1 MKFLYFLIIFF
12 LNQSV
17 YAECISGDCNN
28 GQGTYNKTN
37 GDKYVGEFKKGKRH
51 GNGTY
56 YFNDGSKYIGEFING
71 LKDGQGTYNKTN
83 GDKYVG
89 EFKKGKRHGNGTYYF
104 NDGEVKKGIW
114 ENQKLI
120 KSN

>member
-56 YFNDGSKYIGEFING
+56 YFNN
-71 LKDGQGTYNKTN
+71 
-83 GDKYVG
+83 
-89 EFKKGKRHGNGTYYF
+89 
-104 NDGEVKKGIW
+104 GEVKKGIW